1 MGTASRTPSR
11 RRLARSSST
20 DPGATV
26 EPLNL
31 KQYMILQAFG
41 VIGVLLGVW
50 WVRYM
55 DVKALKR

>member
-1 MGTASRTPSR
+1 
-11 RRLARSSST
+11 
-20 DPGATV
+20 V

-41 VIGVLLGVW
+41 IMGVALGVW